1 MTMRIQLRN
10 RKDSSSYKTPNQNGN
25 KCRRIRARLHK
36 AIANHLGLEAIW
48 VQRHVAMCPRCQHRL
63 ASVGRVNLAFELLK
77 SQPHSLDLLSRANTQ
92 AIGVLKRTL
101 REGPKADKLKTKRPE
116 PALAEKCSKYT
127 HSTANVAACLAI
139 LLLTKFGVFSCMDK
153 FQTQGQKAL
162 KQYYASQVG
171 QDLADEIFVA

>member
-1 MTMRIQLRN
+1 MRTKVRN
-10 RKDSSSYKTPNQNGN
+10 KQKSLSYETPSRNSN
-25 KCRRIRARLHK
+25 KCRQIRARLHK

-63 ASVGRVNLAFELLK
+63 ASLGRVNLALELLK

-92 AIGVLKRTL
+92 AVGVLKRSL
-101 REGPKADKLKTKRPE
+101 REAPKADKLKAKRPE
-116 PALAEKCSKYT
+116 PALSEKCSKYT

-139 LLLTKFGVFSCMDK
+139 LLLAKVGVFSCMDK

-171 QDLADEIFVA
+171 KDLADEIFVA